1 VIGRSEKAEKVM
13 FGPKEKITIT
23 VKLFN
28 GLDRDS
34 KVDNYDAETGISM
47 VIPKNLR
54 LKKAIK
60 RIGLNPYDSIAF
72 FINGKKAGFR
82 EKLNDGDVV
91 FCMRPVFGG

>member
-1 VIGRSEKAEKVM
+1 M
-13 FGPKEKITIT
+13 FWSKENITIT

-28 GLDRDS
+28 GLDHEA
-34 KVDNYDAETGISM
+34 KVESYDTETGISM
-47 VIPKNLR
+47 VMPKHSK

-60 RIGLNPYDSIAF
+60 SLGLNPYDSIAL

-91 FCMRPVFGG
+91 FCMKPVVGG

>member
-1 VIGRSEKAEKVM
+1 M
-13 FGPKEKITIT
+13 FGSKEKITIT

-28 GLDRDS
+28 GLDREARVES
-34 KVDNYDAETGISM
+34 YDAETGISM
-47 VIPKNLR
+47 VVPKNLR

-60 RIGLNPYDSIAF
+60 RLGLNPYDSIAL

-91 FCMRPVFGG
+91 FCMKPVVGG

>member
-1 VIGRSEKAEKVM
+1 M

-23 VKLFN
+23 IKLFN
-28 GLDRDS
+28 GLDREA
-34 KVDNYDAETGISM
+34 KVERYDTETGISM
-47 VIPKNLR
+47 VVPKNLK

-60 RIGLNPYDSIAF
+60 RIGLNPYDSIAL

-82 EKLNDGDVV
+82 KKLNDEDVV